1 MTNKDS
7 DTATGTGQTRLSPG
21 WYFDLSRTPH
31 RALFEGCRQVWEVL
45 KRLENYVR
53 EKARRD
59 IRGQV
64 SPGAWVVGEVSVGEG
79 ARIEPGAVVVGPAIL
94 GDGCEIRSHAY
105 VRPFVIVGDDSVVG
119 HACEIKSSFLF
130 PECEV
135 PHFAYVGDSIL
146 GYRAHLG
153 AGVKTANVKINKE
166 PVEVWLDDR
175 CFSTGLEKFGAIL
188 GDYVEIGCNT
198 VLNPGTLI
206 GPRTLAVSNLSL
218 RGFLPADVFIKS
230 NAPGGIVPRRPHRR
244 NHG

>member
-1 MTNKDS
+1 MTRREAGIAQA
-7 DTATGTGQTRLSPG
+7 ATEKRLSPS
-21 WYFDLSRTPH
+21 WFFDLSRTPH
-31 RALFEGCRQVWEVL
+31 QELFESRRYVWDVL
-45 KRLENYVR
+45 KHLENYVR
-53 EKARRD
+53 DNARAE

-64 SPGAWVVGEVSVGEG
+64 SPGAWVVGEVYVGDG
-79 ARIEPGAVVVGPAIL
+79 TRIEPGAVVVGPAII

-166 PVEVWLDDR
+166 QVEVTLDGHH
-175 CFSTGLEKFGAIL
+175 FPTGLEKFGAIL

-206 GPRTLAVSNLSL
+206 GPRTLALSNLSL

-230 NAPGGIVPRRPHRR
+230 NTPEGIVPRRPHHRPR
-244 NHG
+244 P

>member
-1 MTNKDS
+1 MTRKD
-7 DTATGTGQTRLSPG
+7 DETALSSSEKCLSPG
-21 WYFDLSRTPH
+21 WFFDLSRAKH
-31 RALFEGCRQVWEVL
+31 RALFEGRRHVWEVL
-45 KRLENYVR
+45 KHLENYVR
-53 EKARRD
+53 ENARHE

-64 SPGAWVVGEVSVGEG
+64 SPGAWVVGEVYVGDG
-79 ARIEPGAVVVGPAIL
+79 TRIEPGAVVVGPAII

-119 HACEIKSSFLF
+119 HACEIKSSYLF

-166 PVEVWLDDR
+166 HVGVRFDGRTYP
-175 CFSTGLEKFGAIL
+175 TGLEKFGAIV
-188 GDYVEIGCNT
+188 GDHAEIGCNT

-206 GPRTLAVSNLSL
+206 GPRTLALPNLSL
-218 RGFLPADVFIKS
+218 RGFYPADVFIKG
-230 NAPGGIVPRRPHRR
+230 NGPEGVVPLRPHRR
-244 NHG
+244 HHG